1 MTIDECIKI
10 LTEHNKWRRGIEPY
24 DDSRKEFPFGVKAVG
39 EAIDYA
45 IEELHRLRGLEK

>member
-10 LTEHNKWRRGIEPY
+10 LTEHNLWRRGADTPMGNV
-24 DDSRKEFPFGVKAVG
+24 KELG